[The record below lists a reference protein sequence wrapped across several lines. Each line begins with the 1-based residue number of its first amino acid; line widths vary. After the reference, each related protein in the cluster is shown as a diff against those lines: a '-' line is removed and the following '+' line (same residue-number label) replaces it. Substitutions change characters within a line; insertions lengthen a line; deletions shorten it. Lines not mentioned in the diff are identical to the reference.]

1 MFERLK
7 SFFHHRAAPAKPLHE
22 LDAAHAMGA
31 LLVKVAMADHTYL
44 FEEVEQIDRI
54 LAEAYNLKPLQ
65 AAKMRAECERLAFE
79 MPGIEAMAARIRD
92 GVDYEH
98 RRAAV
103 AAMWKL
109 AEIDGISDAD
119 ETALVELIE
128 DHLGLE
134 RADSE
139 EARANA
145 ALP

>member
-1 MFERLK
+1 
-7 SFFHHRAAPAKPLHE
+7 
-22 LDAAHAMGA
+22 
-31 LLVKVAMADHTYL
+31 
-44 FEEVEQIDRI
+44 
-54 LAEAYNLKPLQ
+54 
-65 AAKMRAECERLAFE
+65 MRAECERLAFE
-79 MPGIEAMAARIRD
+79 MPGIEEMAARIRD

-139 EARANA
+139 EARASA
-145 ALP
+145 VLP